1 MPTPGPAA
9 DGRTQEI
16 AAGAGPKNRGSFPA
30 IVPLNNPW
38 ELRAFGLTQHANA
51 GTATYGPGSADS
63 GRRLTHLEQVQR
75 PTDLPWPSDTG
86 GFCGAIM
93 DGIVNGRRAAGDA
106 STANAAL
113 VSMERESSGPGSTN
127 ASAAWFLRVARRA
140 VACAQRSSQR
150 TGV

>member
-16 AAGAGPKNRGSFPA
+16 AAAPPAAGAGPKDRGSFSA

-38 ELRAFGLTQHANA
+38 ELRSFGLTQHANA

-75 PTDLPWPSDTG
+75 ALQISL
-86 GFCGAIM
+86 
-93 DGIVNGRRAAGDA
+93 GRVTQADFVEL
-106 STANAAL
+106 SW
-113 VSMERESSGPGSTN
+113 ME
-127 ASAAWFLRVARRA
+127 
-140 VACAQRSSQR
+140 
-150 TGV
+150 